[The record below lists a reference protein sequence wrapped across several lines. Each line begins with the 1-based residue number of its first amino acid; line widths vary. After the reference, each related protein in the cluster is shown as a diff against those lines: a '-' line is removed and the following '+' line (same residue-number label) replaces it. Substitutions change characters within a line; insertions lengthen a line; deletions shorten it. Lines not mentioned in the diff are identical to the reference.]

1 MSCVN
6 TLTSRTAISLAGN
19 LGLSENNGMISYVTD
34 LKNMDIQVG
43 MTTIWTSSHS
53 HAVLWKWMNVLAV
66 LIQSFSLSVFNFL
79 HFSCLLPLHSSQQCA
94 LHIVVLDSCPDF
106 IEE

>member
-6 TLTSRTAISLAGN
+6 TLATLTAINLGGN
-19 LGLSENNGMISYVTD
+19 LGLSENNGRISYVTD

-53 HAVLWKWMNVLAV
+53 HAVLWKWMSVLAI
-66 LIQSFSLSVFNFL
+66 LIQSFCLSVFHFL
-79 HFSCLLPLHSSQQCA
+79 HFSCLLKLHSSQQCG
-94 LHIVVLDSCPDF
+94 LHIAVLDSCSDF